1 MCRVCWET
9 PGREARGTFDNH
21 GQINDTASLQPSH
34 TALFIYI
41 IIIPIQSKTT
51 FHVGVFYCVGL
62 QRQAYLNIIFY

>member
-21 GQINDTASLQPSH
+21 GQINDTVSLQPSH

-41 IIIPIQSKTT
+41 NTDLIKIT
-51 FHVGVFYCVGL
+51 FHVGVFHCVGL
-62 QRQAYLNIIFY
+62 QRQAYLNMIFY